1 MYQNKE
7 DDVVVTPAHI
17 LFAPLTTTSIL
28 NFSDIG
34 INTLQETSAFAKIR
48 NSTKAYN
55 AHLTYVPSLI
65 LHKYTTLQSLYF
77 NENNLLQSSA
87 FTVKPQHLF
96 LSSSTRNS
104 YATTSNL
111 DTLSFEKFLQSGADK
126 HNLEVNTSLLTGN
139 LYAIS
144 ASSRALPLNSQTI
157 LASNQLT
164 NSIDFKFATFLR
176 SLLYP
181 SFSNNVNSN
190 SDKWKLQ
197 NPLLK

>member
-17 LFAPLTTTSIL
+17 LFAPLSTTSIL

-34 INTLQETSAFAKIR
+34 INTLQETSSFAKIR

-55 AHLTYVPSLI
+55 THLTYIPSQI
-65 LHKYTTLQSLYF
+65 LHKYTTFQSLYF

-87 FTVKPQHLF
+87 FTLKPQHSF

-111 DTLSFEKFLQSGADK
+111 DSLSFQKFLQSGVDK
-126 HNLEVNTSLLTGN
+126 HNLEVNPSPLTGN
-139 LYAIS
+139 LYAIR
-144 ASSRALPLNSQTI
+144 SSSYALPLNTQMM
-157 LASNQLT
+157 LASNQLM
-164 NSIDFKFATFLR
+164 NSTDSKFGTFLR

-181 SFSNNVNSN
+181 SFAHNVNSD
-190 SDKWKLQ
+190 SDKSKLQ